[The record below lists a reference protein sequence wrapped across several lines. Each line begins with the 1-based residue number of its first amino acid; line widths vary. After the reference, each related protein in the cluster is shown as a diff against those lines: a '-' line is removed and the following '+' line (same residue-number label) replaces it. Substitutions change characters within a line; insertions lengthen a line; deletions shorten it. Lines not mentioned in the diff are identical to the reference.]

1 MVSWITQILF
11 DSENTGLFKETKHED
26 LTKYVSLRNL
36 VCYFIQ
42 NSLLILKNGNIDPT
56 LINN

>member
-42 NSLLILKNGNIDPT
+42 NSLLILKN
-56 LINN
+56 